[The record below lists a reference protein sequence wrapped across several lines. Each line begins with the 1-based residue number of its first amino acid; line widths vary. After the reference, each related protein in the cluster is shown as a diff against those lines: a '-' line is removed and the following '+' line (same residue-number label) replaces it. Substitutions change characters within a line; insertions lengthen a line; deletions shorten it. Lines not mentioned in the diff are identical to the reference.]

1 MFCIFKAKHRTFFPV
16 LRVVKA
22 SLAGGNVEI
31 LIFLFHGF
39 FINNWSVIQ
48 EKVVT

>member
-31 LIFLFHGF
+31 LIFLLTIERGF
-39 FINNWSVIQ
+39 
-48 EKVVT
+48 EKKL